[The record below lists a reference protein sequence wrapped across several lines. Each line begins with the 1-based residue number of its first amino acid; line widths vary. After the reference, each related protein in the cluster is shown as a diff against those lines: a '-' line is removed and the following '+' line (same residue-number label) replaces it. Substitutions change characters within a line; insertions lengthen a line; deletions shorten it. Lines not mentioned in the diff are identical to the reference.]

1 MILDTGISRRLYL
14 ELDPPTE
21 EDNRPYDE
29 RILCALREEKSISDG
44 FCAFSLPALRKLYP
58 LLDRSGYKVT
68 VSLAWDG
75 SGWMIT
81 DLEAGNTEAQHF
93 GIALDLGST
102 SVVADLVD
110 CNTGKVV
117 RQASAYNGQIAF
129 GEDILTRIFYAKDNP
144 DRLEEIRQAT
154 VKSIN
159 ELIVRLEQEA
169 DAAPASILSMVVA
182 GNTTMIHFLLGLDA
196 FCVFQAPYSVR
207 TLNPGFLKAR
217 DLGFPLSGYV
227 YCVPGKAN
235 YLGGDILSGM
245 IDTGFYKEDEISLF
259 FDVGTNGELVVG
271 NKSFLLCGAGAAGPA
286 LEGGVVQTGMRAAKG
301 AVQGVKLEQGFFSLD
316 VLLDDAGRS
325 REVTFPSDSS
335 GNVLSGSSGN
345 MSSESSDHMPSDSWN
360 HMADPDADPDGLPRV
375 RGICGSGI
383 VDLIAQLFLN
393 GWVDIRGRFSPEK
406 SPLISMQY
414 NKGLD
419 HEELAVEY
427 AKGLWFYQSDLD
439 EFVRTKAAAYT
450 MIEYMLTEIGIGLDQ
465 VHRFYMAGAFGT
477 HVNKESA
484 VTIGMYPDVERDR
497 IVSAGNSSLKGA
509 VKILLNKDFI
519 ADLNEIL
526 DLMSY
531 VQYGAVDNFLTIME
545 AATALPH
552 TDLDRYPSVVAKLKA
567 NKVLK

>member
-1 MILDTGISRRLYL
+1 MTTASGISRKVYL
-14 ELDPPTE
+14 QLTPPTE

-29 RILCALREEKSISDG
+29 RILEELSKAALPLSDPEKNTSAG
-44 FCAFSLPALRKLYP
+44 LFAFSLPALRSLYP
-58 LLDRSGYKVT
+58 LLDRSGFQVT
-68 VSLAWDG
+68 ASLAWDG
-75 SGWMIT
+75 SKWMVT
-81 DLEAGNTEAQHF
+81 GLEAGDTSKNHY
-93 GIALDLGST
+93 GVALDLGST
-102 SVVADLVD
+102 SIIADLVD
-110 CNTGKVV
+110 CCTGKVV

-129 GEDILTRIFYAKDNP
+129 GEDILTRIFYAKDRP
-144 DRLEEIRQAT
+144 DHLEEIRQAT

-159 ELIVRLEQEA
+159 ALLEELEEKTGVRPE
-169 DAAPASILSMVVA
+169 SIISMVVA

-196 FCVFQAPYSVR
+196 FCVFESPYSVR
-207 TLNPGFLKAR
+207 TLNPGFLPAEE
-217 DLGFPLSGYV
+217 LGISLSGYV

-245 IDTGFYKEDEISLF
+245 IDTGFYKEDQISLF

-271 NKSFLLCGAGAAGPA
+271 NKTFLLCGAGAAGPA
-286 LEGGVVQTGMRAAKG
+286 LEGGVVQTGMRAAPG
-301 AVQGVKLEQGFFSLD
+301 AIQGVKLRNGVFHLD
-316 VLLDDAGRS
+316 VLS
-325 REVTFPSDSS
+325 EVPGQSCGAVFPSGS
-335 GNVLSGSSGN
+335 GACS
-345 MSSESSDHMPSDSWN
+345 
-360 HMADPDADPDGLPRV
+360 DADSAASVTDPAALVKEPAASVTDSAV
-375 RGICGSGI
+375 KGICGSGI
-383 VDLIAQLFLN
+383 VDLIAELFLN
-393 GWVDIRGRFSPEK
+393 GWVDILGRFESDR

-414 NKGLD
+414 NKGLE
-419 HEELAVEY
+419 HEEPAVEY
-427 AKGLWFYQSDLD
+427 APGLWFYQSDLD

-509 VKILLNKDFI
+509 VKILLNKDYI
-519 ADLNEIL
+519 DDLNGIL

-567 NKVLK
+567 NGVLK